1 MKKYLIVLICAFSL
15 QIKAQNSFQWADSGA
30 VWHYTYNG
38 LTGLGYQK
46 MTYQKDTI
54 INNHAYQKIIRE
66 SQSSMQVSQGVFVP
80 TPVNIDPS
88 YFLYQSNDTVY
99 TYYNGSFFMAFKTNA
114 TVGEIW
120 ELGNFS
126 GIASNLHAYVKVD
139 SVYFQTYNGVSLRN
153 IKIHNCDVN
162 GDSLDFTVFD
172 TIPVAGISSPFLGG
186 IINEKFG
193 PMVGFNG
200 INYTSV
206 FFGVDEY
213 IPQQILCYQSA
224 TFPFIQFGTSDCF
237 NNIFVGID
245 EQVEDAIQIYPNPT
259 HNELFI
265 NNAPQNS
272 SIQIYN
278 LQGQLLFAKSIQK
291 QTIDIGNLS
300 SGLYFYK
307 IIDHNGNIKYSEKLM
322 KE

>member
-1 MKKYLIVLICAFSL
+1 
-15 QIKAQNSFQWADSGA
+15 
-30 VWHYTYNG
+30 
-38 LTGLGYQK
+38 
-46 MTYQKDTI
+46 
-54 INNHAYQKIIRE
+54 
-66 SQSSMQVSQGVFVP
+66 
-80 TPVNIDPS
+80 
-88 YFLYQSNDTVY
+88 
-99 TYYNGSFFMAFKTNA
+99 
-114 TVGEIW
+114 
-120 ELGNFS
+120 
-126 GIASNLHAYVKVD
+126 
-139 SVYFQTYNGVSLRN
+139 
-153 IKIHNCDVN
+153 
-162 GDSLDFTVFD
+162 
-172 TIPVAGISSPFLGG
+172 LGG
-186 IINEKFG
+186 NINEKFG
-193 PMVGFNG
+193 PTIGFNG

-307 IIDHNGNIKYSEKLM
+307 IIDLNGNIIYSEKLM

>member
-1 MKKYLIVLICAFSL
+1 MKKIILLLFAFHF
-15 QIKAQNSFQWADSGA
+15 IDVKAQNNFEWADSGA
-30 VWHYTYNG
+30 VWHHTYNG

-46 MTYQKDTI
+46 MTYQKDTV
-54 INNHAYQKIIRE
+54 INNHACQKIIRE
-66 SQSSMQVSQGVFVP
+66 SQSSIQVSQGVFVP
-80 TPVNIDPS
+80 TQLNTDPS
-88 YFLYQSNDTVY
+88 YFLYESNDSVY

-120 ELGNFS
+120 DLGNFS

-153 IKIHNCDVN
+153 IKIHNCDTN

-193 PMVGFNG
+193 PMLGFNG

-224 TFPFIQFGTSDCF
+224 IFPFIQFNTSDCF
-237 NNIFVGID
+237 NNIFVGVD
-245 EQVEDAIQIYPNPT
+245 EQVEDAIQIYPDPAQD
-259 HNELFI
+259 ELFI
-265 NNAPQNS
+265 NNAPVNS
-272 SIQIYN
+272 YIQFYN
-278 LQGQLLFAKSIQK
+278 LQGQLVVKKALQKSNIN
-291 QTIDIGNLS
+291 ISELH
-300 SGLYFYK
+300 SGLYLYRIFNANNDAILNGK
-307 IIDHNGNIKYSEKLM
+307 IIKD
-322 KE
+322 

>member
-1 MKKYLIVLICAFSL
+1 MKKIIIFLFAFYF
-15 QIKAQNSFQWADSGA
+15 IDVKAQNNFEWADSGA
-30 VWHYTYNG
+30 VWHHTYNG

-54 INNHAYQKIIRE
+54 INNQLCQKIIRE
-66 SQSSMQVSQGVFVP
+66 SQSLIQVSQGVFVP
-80 TPVNIDPS
+80 SQVNIDPS

-120 ELGNFS
+120 DLGNFS

-153 IKIHNCDVN
+153 IKIHNCDAN

-186 IINEKFG
+186 NINEKFG
-193 PMVGFNG
+193 PTIGFNG

-245 EQVEDAIQIYPNPT
+245 DQVEDAIQIYPNPA
-259 HNELFI
+259 HNQITI
-265 NNAPQNS
+265 NGKFGETLILS
-272 SIQIYN
+272 DVLGKIV
-278 LQGQLLFAKSIQK
+278 LQK
-291 QTIDIGNLS
+291 QLKSASESIDITQLANGMYLVNVGNTTSKL
-300 SGLYFYK
+300 
-307 IIDHNGNIKYSEKLM
+307 IKN
-322 KE
+322 